1 MTNDK
6 IFDCQQMFRHAC
18 AFSDCADFAMRE
30 FDPKKIN
37 VEWYTTP
44 ATVNSA
50 FACEVYLKALLL
62 YCDIPIERQHKLKE
76 LFELL
81 PDKTKKWIKLTVLN
95 SYGAWKDAFGFD
107 LLDGISDAFVKWR
120 YNYEYVPQKTCSLNN
135 NVSFLAAFRNALREA
150 CCRLFFGK
158 TWEEYLAN

>member
-6 IFDCQQMFRHAC
+6 LFECQQMFRHAC

-62 YCDIPIERQHKLKE
+62 YYDVPLKKQHELKE
-76 LFELL
+76 LNEML
-81 PDKTKKWIKLTVLN
+81 PDKIKEWIKLTVLN
-95 SYGAWKDAFGFD
+95 SYGGWKDAFGFD
-107 LLDGISDAFVKWR
+107 LLDNISDAFVDWR
-120 YNYEYVPQKTCSLNN
+120 YSYEIVGTKRASMQINIG
-135 NVSFLAAFRNALREA
+135 FLTAFRNALREA
-150 CCRLFFGK
+150 CCRLFFCK